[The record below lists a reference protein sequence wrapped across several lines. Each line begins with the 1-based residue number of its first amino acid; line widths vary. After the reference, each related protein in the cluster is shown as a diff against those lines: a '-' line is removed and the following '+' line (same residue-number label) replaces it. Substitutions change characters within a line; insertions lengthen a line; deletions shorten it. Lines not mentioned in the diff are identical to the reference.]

1 MLSPISPSGQ
11 RAAPSWASDA
21 ASTPPVLTVVVSLT
35 PTAVDA
41 LALDTTVCVTS
52 TGVGAAEAC
61 TALAATVVGAGMVG
75 LGMIASTVPCH
86 RPPHSTLIQPNV
98 VLAPLGA
105 TAGRFPR

>member
-41 LALDTTVCVTS
+41 LALDTT
-52 TGVGAAEAC
+52 EAR
-61 TALAATVVGAGMVG
+61 TALAATVVGAGMVV